1 MDCHEDDWKVFG
13 ARWCR
18 LLGVVWLNYMQM
30 LFKSQHNVFFWYTLL
45 ELRSRATPDTS
56 MSILCVLHDLRDDC
70 RAGFAPAVCHLLRE
84 RELDD
89 LHKLRFC
96 FKLDPVRN
104 VFEDKSQSSLAHDCA
119 RPAIFKVSA
128 CLPGAGDTRGDVAAA
143 LNVWEFQKALPMLKC
158 VLFQPQA
165 SAYLWFCTDREVES
179 LSEVGSMLA
188 MGAIEF
194 TSYLYENIELGR
206 LRVFSKE
213 WPLDCILRHVASN
226 HGIVCVSV
234 QVMYLDQQY
243 LGLPTCWS
251 RRHMRA

>member
-1 MDCHEDDWKVFG
+1 
-13 ARWCR
+13 
-18 LLGVVWLNYMQM
+18 
-30 LFKSQHNVFFWYTLL
+30 
-45 ELRSRATPDTS
+45 

-119 RPAIFKVSA
+119 SPAIFKVSA
-128 CLPGAGDTRGDVAAA
+128 CLPGAGDTRGGRGRGPKRVE
-143 LNVWEFQKALPMLKC
+143 VQKALSMLKC

-179 LSEVGSMLA
+179 LSEVVSMLA

-206 LRVFSKE
+206 LGVFSKE
-213 WPLDCILRHVASN
+213 WPVDCILRHVASN
-226 HGIVCVSV
+226 HGIVCFRASNVSGSAISWLTDV
-234 QVMYLDQQY
+234 LVKETYACLTA
-243 LGLPTCWS
+243 LGKAAFLQMIKCFFSVVTQS
-251 RRHMRA
+251 F